1 MKIAF
6 CVKSLSAQS
15 AEIQFFRIV
24 SLAKI
29 DMYWTIL
36 KGSVFSDVQ
45 LIAGFAVEQLVLLV
59 KMDTDYQTTYVLNAT
74 MFLIVNN
81 VQVILQFVLSAHQP
95 FIDLVLN
102 VYLVLTIVKHVQVQL
117 NVPLIGRTLDNFN
130 WQQMEWFTQLFAT
143 QVV

>member
-1 MKIAF
+1 M
-6 CVKSLSAQS
+6 SL
-15 AEIQFFRIV
+15 
-24 SLAKI
+24 
-29 DMYWTIL
+29 
-36 KGSVFSDVQ
+36 DVQ

-130 WQQMEWFTQLFAT
+130 
-143 QVV
+143 